1 VDGQRIDEMNKLSPS
16 LLQQGRWRS
25 RAGSLGCAALA
36 LLAGCDN
43 VEWGG
48 IEVDVRE
55 PAYERPDS
63 LEAAPDS
70 AAQPPPLELPV
81 GPVLFHVRRIDDAG
95 RAILEPVAE
104 LAGGGLRAVAP
115 SRAESSAEYL
125 SEFVGRYFRHDR
137 PYTLFRGAARVG
149 TFYVHEPAVSGSG
162 LCLDLRAEG
171 HVELR
176 PFADTLSE
184 FLAWPPGARAGSD
197 SLVAPRL
204 RGDMRS
210 LSQVLARRRVQ
221 DDGLTSALRIRSP
234 ADLRALDVGDGQY
247 GFAATFLAG
256 DSLGAGPPADSAGA
270 AFIVADYAPASG
282 FFPIFFDAGW
292 YGPGQKRV
300 LRWLDAADVL
310 GDGRN
315 EWVLRAHGDAG
326 SWYELV
332 AQSDTAWGVAWTSRR
347 PLCEAR

>member
-1 VDGQRIDEMNKLSPS
+1 MDGQRIDEMNKLLPCFLQRGRRHS
-16 LLQQGRWRS
+16 L
-25 RAGSLGCAALA
+25 AASLGCAALV

-48 IEVDVRE
+48 VEVSIRE
-55 PAYERPDS
+55 PVYEKPDS

-70 AAQPPPLELPV
+70 ATQPPPLQMPV
-81 GPVLFHVRRIDDAG
+81 GPVLFHVRRLDQTG

-104 LAGGGLRAVAP
+104 LAGGGLRAVGP
-115 SRAESSAEYL
+115 RRVERSAEYQ
-125 SEFVGRYFRHDR
+125 SEFVGRYFRADR

-162 LCLDLRAEG
+162 LCLEFRAEG

-210 LSQVLARRRVQ
+210 LAQVLARRGVQ
-221 DDGLTSALRIRSP
+221 DDELTGAFRIRSP

-247 GFAATFLAG
+247 SFAATFLAG

-282 FFPIFFDAGW
+282 FFPIFFDADW
-292 YGPGQKRV
+292 YGPGQKRA

-310 GDGRN
+310 GDGRH
-315 EWVLRAHGDAG
+315 EWVLRAYGDTG
-326 SWYELV
+326 SWYEMV
-332 AQSDTAWGVAWTSRR
+332 AQRDTAWGVVWTSRR